1 MVRDENRLCS
11 NCGNKIMFG
20 AKSNHLT
27 VRLMIKRA
35 KIGKPQKQSHRA
47 HLKSFIWLCRVD
59 EYVFGCV

>member
-47 HLKSFIWLCRVD
+47 HLKSFIWL
-59 EYVFGCV
+59 